1 VVGEL
6 ALLEGD
12 RRTATLGAVTPCR
25 IAVVAGDQLD
35 RDALAEVAR
44 ARREP
49 DG

>member
-1 VVGEL
+1 
-6 ALLEGD
+6 
-12 RRTATLGAVTPCR
+12 
-25 IAVVAGDQLD
+25 VVAGDQLD